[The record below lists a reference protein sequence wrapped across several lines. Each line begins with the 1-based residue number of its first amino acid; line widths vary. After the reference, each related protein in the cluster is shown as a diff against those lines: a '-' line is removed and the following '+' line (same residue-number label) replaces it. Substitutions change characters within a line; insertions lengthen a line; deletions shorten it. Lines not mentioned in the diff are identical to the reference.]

1 MVFDDPCPHLC
12 CTLNHMDILD
22 QEQLWNYC
30 KEHSSAPNDHLSFV
44 ERNTHLR
51 APRPG
56 ISVGFLVGRFLSFI
70 SCAMQP
76 SAILEIGTFT
86 GYSSICLAEGLQEGG
101 TLITI
106 ESERYLEPL
115 IKEHIAGSPQKE
127 QIQLI
132 IGKALEVLPSLEQ
145 IFDLVFIDAAKKEYQ
160 EYFDE
165 VLDKVRPGGVIIA
178 DNVLWK
184 GEVVNPLRKGTA
196 KHLHTFNERISRDER
211 VSCTLLPLRDG
222 MMLITKK

>member
-1 MVFDDPCPHLC
+1 MVFDRPCPHLC
-12 CTLNHMDILD
+12 CTLINMDILD
-22 QEQLWNYC
+22 QENGWNYC
-30 KEHSSAPNDHLSFV
+30 LEHSSAPNDHLSFV

-76 SAILEIGTFT
+76 SAILEIGTFS
-86 GYSSICLAEGLQEGG
+86 GYSSICLAEGLQEHGI
-101 TLITI
+101 LITI

-115 IKEHIAGSPQKE
+115 ITEHIGGCPQKD

-132 IGKALEVLPSLEQ
+132 IGKALEVLPSLNHT
-145 IFDLVFIDAAKKEYQ
+145 FDLVFIDAAKKEYQ
-160 EYFDE
+160 EYFE
-165 VLDKVRPGGVIIA
+165 LVLDKVRPGGVIIA

-184 GEVVNPLRKGTA
+184 GEVVHSPRKGTA
-196 KHLHTFNERISRDER
+196 KYLHSFNERISRDER
-211 VSCTLLPLRDG
+211 VACTLLPLRDG
-222 MMLITKK
+222 MMMITKK